1 MASICAFFSAGES
14 SFRVSVFMPAILF
27 PTERKSNHAVNVRY
41 PGDDATKRD
50 AQEALRFASVIR
62 REVRHALGLKG

>member
-1 MASICAFFSAGES
+1 
-14 SFRVSVFMPAILF
+14 MPAILF
-27 PTERKSNHAVNVRY
+27 PTELKSNHAVNVRY

-50 AQEALRFASVIR
+50 AQEALKFASVIR